1 MGHIAPGRRPG
12 GDQVISRPAQFRIR
26 PDHPWSRVDVSALKS
41 LDRVIDKVARY
52 STTLIQQPP
61 PDKASASAVLIALF
75 QGDEGAEVVLTRRS
89 EHLTNHKGEIS
100 FPGGRIDAHEL
111 VVETALREAH
121 EEINLLPECVEVIGQ
136 LSATATLV
144 SNSHIVPI
152 VARLQTRPSLAVR
165 NTEVDRV
172 FTVPLIDLIRQ
183 DTYAEEFWGDPSHEY
198 RLHFFHLDDE
208 TIWGVTGRMLYQL
221 LSIALAR

>member
-1 MGHIAPGRRPG
+1 MGHIVPDRRPG
-12 GDQVISRPAQFRIR
+12 GDQVIARPAQFRVR

-41 LDRVIDKVARY
+41 LDQVVDKVVRY
-52 STTLIQQPP
+52 STTLTQQPP
-61 PDKASASAVLIALF
+61 PENASASAVLIALF
-75 QGDEGAEVVLTRRS
+75 QGNEGAEVVLTRRS
-89 EHLTNHKGEIS
+89 QHLTSHKGEIS
-100 FPGGRIDAHEL
+100 FPGGRVDADEM
-111 VVETALREAH
+111 VVDTALREAH
-121 EEINLLPECVEVIGQ
+121 EEINLSPELVEVVGQ
-136 LSATATLV
+136 LSATGTLV
-144 SNSHIVPI
+144 SNSHIVPV
-152 VARLQTRPSLAVR
+152 VARLQAKPSLEVR

-183 DTYAEEFWGDPSHEY
+183 DTYAEEFWGAPAHER